1 VFRSEFI
8 TQEPVQ
14 SNLWRRGQEVVQPR
28 PQEPISNIWNNT
40 STLAWRP
47 KKNTEPHAKS
57 AIVDERHV
65 PPSSANLIE
74 FPGARPLGIDQ
85 DSDGEGVDVPTEL
98 RSDRASAS
106 SAASSVQQGSW
117 VPSRKPTTYEVAA
130 TLIQS
135 TNKLLKES
143 PKAVDFG
150 LVKTRT
156 EQLLGLKP
164 DFWGKSEH
172 DEWFLKSKNIIKLT
186 IVSYL
191 VVTSWY
197 ITDNMVS

>member
-1 VFRSEFI
+1 M
-8 TQEPVQ
+8 
-14 SNLWRRGQEVVQPR
+14 QPR
-28 PQEPISNIWNNT
+28 TQEPISSISNNT
-40 STLAWRP
+40 STFAWRP
-47 KKNTEPHAKS
+47 KRNTELHAKS
-57 AIVDERHV
+57 AIIDEH
-65 PPSSANLIE
+65 PIPLSSTNLIE
-74 FPGARPLGIDQ
+74 FPGAKPLDVDQ

-106 SAASSVQQGSW
+106 SAASSVHPGLW
-117 VPSRKPTTYEVAA
+117 FPSRKPTTHEVAA
-130 TLIQS
+130 ALIQS

-150 LVKTRT
+150 FVKTKT

-186 IVSYL
+186 IVSHL
-191 VVTSWY
+191 VVTSRY
-197 ITDNMVS
+197 ITDNMIS